1 MTIKAYSIT
10 LLLISLV
17 GVTTIV
23 AITYSQ
29 ISRIEKKQS
38 NINLLISEVQNIEYE
53 KQKRLTEILSK
64 KELQYIRENFEKNTT
79 VNSIKM
85 PYYLV
90 PKKVN
95 NRGNI
100 YLCYDES
107 KFNSDSIEVFAKFL
121 NSSLDAQLPK
131 QLKINTIVPLKN
143 ISQLKDYEK
152 KISEKNTKA
161 IILSLSREKNLIG
174 FDLIRL
180 ETDTGLNTDV
190 PEEIID
196 TNLTDNDIF
205 FYNNFLLSFYN
216 QLMISDNIKKLSLY
230 SEYKNYVPK

>member
-1 MTIKAYSIT
+1 MTVKAYAIT

-29 ISRIEKKQS
+29 ISKIEKKQS
-38 NINLLISEVQNIEYE
+38 NINLLILEIQNIENE
-53 KQKRLTEILSK
+53 KQKRLIEILSK
-64 KELQYIRENFEKNTT
+64 KEIQFIRENFEKNTT

-90 PKKVN
+90 PKKIN
-95 NRGNI
+95 NTGNI

-107 KFNSDSIEVFAKFL
+107 KFNSDSIEVFAKNF
-121 NSSLDAQLPK
+121 NSSINAQLPK
-131 QLKINTIVPLKN
+131 QLKINTIIPLKN
-143 ISQLKDYEK
+143 ISLLKDYEK
-152 KISEKNTKA
+152 KISDKNTNA
-161 IILSLSREKNLIG
+161 IILSLSREKSLIG

-190 PEEIID
+190 PEEIVD
-196 TNLTDNDIF
+196 TNLTYNDIF

-216 QLMISDNIKKLSLY
+216 QLMLTDNIKKLSLY
-230 SEYKNYVPK
+230 MEYKNFVPK